1 MQRPSPD
8 KDRSM
13 SVFFTDSEILAL
25 AVFLI
30 AWTGYTYLIEHGP
43 FARHSLNARMDKY
56 RREWMLR
63 MVERD
68 VRILDS
74 TILGSLQNGSAF
86 FASASL
92 IALGGVVSLFK
103 SADEAQM
110 LLSALPFAM
119 ESSHAMWDI
128 KVLGL
133 IVIFAYGFF
142 KFAWAYRILNYAA
155 ILIGATPNI
164 YDATQPHARAMAERA
179 AGMITLGGAHFNRG
193 QRAFFFALGY
203 LGWFVSPYVFM
214 ITTAA
219 IVVTMARRQYGAESL
234 RPLKGSADD

>member
-1 MQRPSPD
+1 MP
-8 KDRSM
+8 
-13 SVFFTDSEILAL
+13 VYFTTPEIAALFWFLA
-25 AVFLI
+25 
-30 AWTGYTYLIEHGP
+30 AWIGYSWLLEHGR
-43 FARHSLNARMDKY
+43 FARHSLNARMDRY

-63 MVERD
+63 MIERE
-68 VRILDS
+68 VRIIDS

-103 SADEAQM
+103 SSDEAQT

-119 ESSHAMWDI
+119 ASGHAMWDL
-128 KVLGL
+128 KVFGL
-133 IVIFAYGFF
+133 VVIFAYGFF

-155 ILIGATPNI
+155 ILIGATPNVF
-164 YDATQPHARAMAERA
+164 DSASPQARLMAERA
-179 AGMITLGGAHFNRG
+179 AAMITLGGAHFNRG

-214 ITTAA
+214 ISTAA
-219 IVVTMARRQYGAESL
+219 IVVVMARRQFGAESL
-234 RPLKGSADD
+234 RPLKGSSDDGPGRA